1 MRVLVVEDE
10 TPLANLVADGLRTA
24 GMAVDIAADGMSA
37 LAKSEVNDY
46 DVVILDRG
54 LPDIS
59 GDDVCRRISGRSAAV
74 LMLTARGAEQDEV
87 DGFALGA
94 DDYLAKPF
102 SFPVL
107 TARVRALARRNVD
120 EATPVLE
127 RGGIRLIGPPSRPGG
142 TGACWL

>member
-1 MRVLVVEDE
+1 MIGVSRNASRRDRGTHGGGPANRRRAVGRPPTVV
-10 TPLANLVADGLRTA
+10 AGTA
-24 GMAVDIAADGMSA
+24 GLG
-37 LAKSEVNDY
+37 
-46 DVVILDRG
+46 DRV
-54 LPDIS
+54 IS
-59 GDDVCRRISGRSAAV
+59 GDDVCRRISGRSAAG